1 MQNFNLH
8 THSVYSDGKSQ
19 PCEIVEEAVRQG
31 FTTLGFSEHSP
42 LPFDNNFS
50 VKSADMPRYVSEI
63 AQLKEEFKDKI
74 DIYCALEAD
83 YLTGFSE
90 PFAVTQEKYHLNYL
104 IGGVHLVIN
113 PALRPFEGPQG
124 PQAQGPARA
133 KVVEP
138 VEIEDS
144 TKLNP
149 TISADEIWFIDGPKW
164 EVYDEGLQKFF
175 DGDIRRA
182 VRRFFE
188 QTNEMI
194 ENERFD
200 IIAHFDKIKM
210 HNRDRYFH
218 EDEPWYRKLALETL
232 DLIREKGLVME
243 INTRGIYK
251 KRYNGFYPSPW
262 LMKEASKMGVP
273 AIISADAHHFS
284 EISLE
289 FVAAEEVLKKAGYRS
304 VVNFKDGQWVEKV
317 LS

>member
-8 THSVYSDGKSQ
+8 THSIYSDGKSQ
-19 PCEIVEEAVRQG
+19 PREIVEEAIRQG
-31 FTTLGFSEHSP
+31 LTTLGFSEHSP
-42 LPFDNNFS
+42 LPFDNTFS
-50 VKSADMPRYVSEI
+50 VKTADMPRYVAEI

-83 YLTGFSE
+83 YLTGVSE
-90 PFAVTQEKYHLNYL
+90 PFAVTKERYHLDY
-104 IGGVHLVIN
+104 
-113 PALRPFEGPQG
+113 LRP
-124 PQAQGPARA
+124 AKT

-138 VEIEDS
+138 VETPS
-144 TKLNP
+144 
-149 TISADEIWFIDGPKW
+149 ISADEIWFIDGPKW

-175 DGDIRRA
+175 EGDIRHA
-182 VRRFFE
+182 VRRFFD
-188 QTNEMI
+188 QSNEMI
-194 ENERFD
+194 ENEQFD

-210 HNRDRYFH
+210 HNRDRYFQ

-262 LMKEASKMGVP
+262 LMEEACKMHVP

-284 EISLE
+284 EITLE
-289 FVAAEEVLKKAGYRS
+289 FIAAEEALKKAGYRS
-304 VVNFKDGQWVEKV
+304 VVNFKDGRWIDVSF
-317 LS
+317 L

>member
-1 MQNFNLH
+1 MRPQFVSIMQNFNLH
-8 THSVYSDGKSQ
+8 THSIYSDGKSQ
-19 PCEIVEEAVRQG
+19 PREIVEEAIRQG
-31 FTTLGFSEHSP
+31 LTTLGFSEHSP
-42 LPFDNNFS
+42 LPFDNTFS
-50 VKSADMPRYVSEI
+50 VKSADMPSYVAEI

-83 YLTGFSE
+83 YLTGVSE
-90 PFAVTQEKYHLNYL
+90 PFAVTKEKYHLDYL

-113 PALRPFEGPQG
+113 PALR
-124 PQAQGPARA
+124 QAQGPAKT
-133 KVVEP
+133 KVAEP
-138 VEIEDS
+138 VETPSSIAEQ
-144 TKLNP
+144 
-149 TISADEIWFIDGPKW
+149 IWFIDGPKW

-175 DGDIRRA
+175 NGNIRRA

-188 QTNEMI
+188 QSNEMI
-194 ENERFD
+194 ENEQFD

-210 HNRDRYFH
+210 HNLDRYFH

-262 LMKEASKMGVP
+262 LMEEACKMGVP

-284 EISLE
+284 EITLE
-289 FVAAEEVLKKAGYRS
+289 FDAAEEALKMAGYRS
-304 VVNFKDGQWVEKV
+304 IVNFKNGRFIEVG
-317 LS
+317 L

>member
-19 PCEIVEEAVRQG
+19 PREIVEEAICQG
-31 FTTLGFSEHSP
+31 LTTLGFSEHSP
-42 LPFDNNFS
+42 LPFDNTFS
-50 VKSADMPRYVSEI
+50 VKSADMPRYVAEI
-63 AQLKEEFKDKI
+63 AQLKEEFKDQI

-83 YLTGFSE
+83 YLTGVSE
-90 PFAVTQEKYHLNYL
+90 PFAVTKEKYHLDYL
-104 IGGVHLVIN
+104 IGGVHLVVD
-113 PALRPFEGPQG
+113 
-124 PQAQGPARA
+124 
-133 KVVEP
+133 KVPEP
-138 VEIEDS
+138 VEGPALSEQ
-144 TKLNP
+144 
-149 TISADEIWFIDGPKW
+149 IWFIDGPKW

-175 DGDIRRA
+175 NGDIRRA

-188 QTNEMI
+188 Q
-194 ENERFD
+194 FD

-232 DLIREKGLVME
+232 DLIRERGLVME

-262 LMKEASKMGVP
+262 LMEEACKMGVP

-284 EISLE
+284 EITLE
-289 FVAAEEVLKKAGYRS
+289 FAAAEEALKRAGYRS
-304 VVNFKDGQWVEKV
+304 VVNFKDGHFIEIG
-317 LS
+317 L

>member
-19 PCEIVEEAVRQG
+19 PREIVEEAVRQG
-31 FTTLGFSEHSP
+31 LTTLGFSEHSP
-42 LPFDNNFS
+42 QPFDNNFS
-50 VKSADMPRYVSEI
+50 VKSADMPRYVAEI
-63 AQLKEEFKDKI
+63 AQLKAEFKDQI

-83 YLTGFSE
+83 YLTGISE
-90 PFAVTQEKYHLNYL
+90 PFAVTKEKYHLDYL
-104 IGGVHLVIN
+104 IGGVHLVVD
-113 PALRPFEGPQG
+113 PALRL
-124 PQAQGPARA
+124 AQGPL
-133 KVVEP
+133 
-138 VEIEDS
+138 S
-144 TKLNP
+144 
-149 TISADEIWFIDGPKW
+149 DEIWFIDGPKW

-188 QTNEMI
+188 QSNEMI
-194 ENERFD
+194 ENEQFD

-218 EDEPWYRKLALETL
+218 EDEPWYRKLAMETL

-262 LMKEASKMGVP
+262 LMEEACKMGVP
-273 AIISADAHHFS
+273 ALISADAHHFS
-284 EISLE
+284 EITLE
-289 FVAAEEVLKKAGYRS
+289 FAAAEEALKRAGYRS
-304 VVNFKDGQWVEKV
+304 VVNFKDGCWVEV
-317 LS
+317 AI

>member
-8 THSVYSDGKSQ
+8 THSIYSDGKSQ
-19 PCEIVEEAVRQG
+19 PREIVEEAIRQG
-31 FTTLGFSEHSP
+31 LTTLGFSEHSP

-50 VKSADMPRYVSEI
+50 VKSADMPRYVAEI

-83 YLTGFSE
+83 YLTGVSE
-90 PFAVTQEKYHLNYL
+90 PFALTKEKYHLDYL
-104 IGGVHLVIN
+104 IGGVHLVID
-113 PALRPFEGPQG
+113 PAFR
-124 PQAQGPARA
+124 QAQRPTLD
-133 KVVEP
+133 KVPELVPEP
-138 VEIEDS
+138 VEGREGPS
-144 TKLNP
+144 SL
-149 TISADEIWFIDGPKW
+149 ADQIWFIDGPKW

-188 QTNEMI
+188 QSNEMI
-194 ENERFD
+194 ENEQFD

-262 LMKEASKMGVP
+262 LMEEACKKGIP

-284 EISLE
+284 EITLE
-289 FVAAEEVLKKAGYRS
+289 FAAAEEALKKAGYRS
-304 VVNFKDGQWVEKV
+304 VVNFKDGQFIEVS
-317 LS
+317 L

>member
-8 THSVYSDGKSQ
+8 THSIYSDGKSQ
-19 PCEIVEEAVRQG
+19 PREIVEEAVRQG
-31 FTTLGFSEHSP
+31 LTTLGFSEHSP

-50 VKSADMPRYVSEI
+50 VKEANMPKYVAEI
-63 AQLKEEFKDKI
+63 AQLKAEFKDKI
-74 DIYCALEAD
+74 DIYCGLEAD
-83 YLTGFSE
+83 YLTGVSE
-90 PFAVTQEKYHLNYL
+90 PFAVTKEKYHLDYL
-104 IGGVHLVIN
+104 IGGVHLVVN
-113 PALRPFEGPQG
+113 PALR
-124 PQAQGPARA
+124 QAQGPEET

-138 VEIEDS
+138 VETPTQTI
-144 TKLNP
+144 NP
-149 TISADEIWFIDGPKW
+149 DEIWFIDGPKW

-188 QTNEMI
+188 QSNEMI
-194 ENERFD
+194 ENEPFD

-262 LMKEASKMGVP
+262 LMEEACKKHIP

-284 EISLE
+284 EITLE
-289 FVAAEEVLKKAGYRS
+289 FSAAEEALKKAGYRS
-304 VVNFKDGQWVEKV
+304 VVNFKDGRWMEVGI
-317 LS
+317 

>member
-19 PCEIVEEAVRQG
+19 PHEIVEEAIRQG
-31 FTTLGFSEHSP
+31 LTTIGFSEHSP
-42 LPFDNNFS
+42 LPFDNTFS
-50 VKSADMPRYVSEI
+50 VKSADMPCYVAEI

-83 YLTGFSE
+83 YLTGISE
-90 PFAVTQEKYHLNYL
+90 PFAVTKEKYHLDYL

-113 PALRPFEGPQG
+113 PALR
-124 PQAQGPARA
+124 QAQGPAKT

-138 VEIEDS
+138 VETPSSIAEQ
-144 TKLNP
+144 
-149 TISADEIWFIDGPKW
+149 IWFIDGPKW

-188 QTNEMI
+188 QSNEMI
-194 ENERFD
+194 ENEQFD

-262 LMKEASKMGVP
+262 LMEEACKMGVP

-284 EISLE
+284 EITLE
-289 FVAAEEVLKKAGYRS
+289 FAAAEEALKKAGYRS
-304 VVNFKDGQWVEKV
+304 VVNFKEGSWIEVG

>member
-1 MQNFNLH
+1 MQNYNLH

-19 PCEIVEEAVRQG
+19 PKEIVEEAIRQG

-50 VKSADMPRYVSEI
+50 VKSADMPRYVAEI

-74 DIYCALEAD
+74 DLYCALEAD
-83 YLTGFSE
+83 YLTGVSE
-90 PFAVTQEKYHLNYL
+90 PFAVTKEKYHLDYL
-104 IGGVHLVIN
+104 IGGVHLVGQSAN
-113 PALRPFEGPQG
+113 P
-124 PQAQGPARA
+124 
-133 KVVEP
+133 
-138 VEIEDS
+138 
-144 TKLNP
+144 N
-149 TISADEIWFIDGPKW
+149 EIWFIDGPKW
-164 EVYDEGLQKFF
+164 EVYDEGLQKLF

-188 QTNEMI
+188 QSNEMI
-194 ENERFD
+194 ENEPFD

-218 EDEPWYRKLALETL
+218 EDEPWYRRLALETL
-232 DLIREKGLVME
+232 DLIRQKGLVME

-262 LMKEASKMGVP
+262 LMEEACKMGVP

-284 EISLE
+284 EITLE
-289 FVAAEEVLKKAGYRS
+289 FAAAEEALKKAGYRS
-304 VVNFKDGQWVEKV
+304 VVNFVDGRWVEV
-317 LS
+317 ELAATTSPVRQLQ

>member
-1 MQNFNLH
+1 MQNYNLH

-19 PCEIVEEAVRQG
+19 PREIVEEAIRQG
-31 FTTLGFSEHSP
+31 LTTIGFSEHSP
-42 LPFDNNFS
+42 LPFDNTFS
-50 VKSADMPRYVSEI
+50 VKSADMPRYVAEI

-83 YLTGFSE
+83 YLTGVSE
-90 PFAVTQEKYHLNYL
+90 PFPVTKKKYHLDYL
-104 IGGVHLVIN
+104 IGGVHLVVN
-113 PALRPFEGPQG
+113 PALQ
-124 PQAQGPARA
+124 QAQGLKAVGHTEMPTQT
-133 KVVEP
+133 
-138 VEIEDS
+138 I
-144 TKLNP
+144 NP
-149 TISADEIWFIDGPKW
+149 DEIWFIDGPKW

-188 QTNEMI
+188 QSNEMI
-194 ENERFD
+194 ENEQFD

-210 HNRDRYFH
+210 HNRERYFH

-262 LMKEASKMGVP
+262 LMEEACKMGVP

-284 EISLE
+284 EITLE
-289 FVAAEEVLKKAGYRS
+289 FEAAEEALKKAGYRN
-304 VVNFKDGQWVEKV
+304 VVNFKEGHWVEKA
-317 LS
+317 L

>member
-8 THSVYSDGKSQ
+8 THSIYSDGKSQ
-19 PCEIVEEAVRQG
+19 PREILEEAVRQG
-31 FTTLGFSEHSP
+31 LTTLGFSEHSP

-50 VKSADMPRYVSEI
+50 VKEADMPRYMAEI
-63 AQLKEEFKDKI
+63 AQLKAEFKDKI
-74 DIYCALEAD
+74 DIYCGLEAD
-83 YLTGFSE
+83 YLTGVSE
-90 PFAVTQEKYHLNYL
+90 PFAVTKEKYHLDYL
-104 IGGVHLVIN
+104 IGGVHLVIE
-113 PALRPFEGPQG
+113 PALR
-124 PQAQGPARA
+124 QAQGLEET

-138 VEIEDS
+138 VETPTQTI
-144 TKLNP
+144 NP
-149 TISADEIWFIDGPKW
+149 DEIWFIDGPKW

-188 QTNEMI
+188 QSNEMI
-194 ENERFD
+194 ENEPFD

-218 EDEPWYRKLALETL
+218 ENEPWYRKLALETL

-262 LMKEASKMGVP
+262 LMEEACKMGVP

-284 EISLE
+284 EITLE
-289 FVAAEEVLKKAGYRS
+289 FAAAEEALKKAGYRS
-304 VVNFKDGQWVEKV
+304 VVNFKDGRWMEVGI
-317 LS
+317 

>member
-1 MQNFNLH
+1 MQKFNLH
-8 THSVYSDGKSQ
+8 THSIYSDGKSQ
-19 PCEIVEEAVRQG
+19 PREIVEEAVRQG
-31 FTTLGFSEHSP
+31 LTTLGFSEHSP

-50 VKSADMPRYVSEI
+50 VKSADMSRYVAEI

-74 DIYCALEAD
+74 DLYCALEAD
-83 YLTGFSE
+83 YLTGVSE
-90 PFAVTQEKYHLNYL
+90 PFSVTKEKYHLDYL
-104 IGGVHLVIN
+104 IGGMHLVID
-113 PALRPFEGPQG
+113 PALR
-124 PQAQGPARA
+124 QAQGPSLS

-138 VEIEDS
+138 VEIEIRRS
-144 TKLNP
+144 QTPTNYINP
-149 TISADEIWFIDGPKW
+149 DEIWFIDGPKW

-175 DGDIRRA
+175 DGDIHRA
-182 VRRFFE
+182 VRRFYE
-188 QTNEMI
+188 QSNEMI
-194 ENERFD
+194 ENEQFD

-262 LMKEASKMGVP
+262 LMEEACKMGVP

-284 EISLE
+284 EITLE
-289 FVAAEEVLKKAGYRS
+289 FAAAEEALKKAGYCS
-304 VVNFKDGQWVEKV
+304 VVNFKDGQWINVPLV
-317 LS
+317 

>member
-8 THSVYSDGKSQ
+8 THSIYSDGKSQ
-19 PCEIVEEAVRQG
+19 PREIVEEAVRQG
-31 FTTLGFSEHSP
+31 LTTLGVSEHSP

-50 VKSADMPRYVSEI
+50 VKEADMPRYVAEI
-63 AQLKEEFKDKI
+63 AQLKAEFKNKI
-74 DIYCALEAD
+74 NIYCGLEAD
-83 YLTGFSE
+83 YLTGVSE
-90 PFAVTQEKYHLNYL
+90 PFALTKEKYHLDYL
-104 IGGVHLVIN
+104 IGGVHLVGQSAN
-113 PALRPFEGPQG
+113 P
-124 PQAQGPARA
+124 
-133 KVVEP
+133 
-138 VEIEDS
+138 
-144 TKLNP
+144 
-149 TISADEIWFIDGPKW
+149 DEIWFIDGPKW

-188 QTNEMI
+188 QSNEMI
-194 ENERFD
+194 ENEPFD

-232 DLIREKGLVME
+232 DLIRQKSLVME

-262 LMKEASKMGVP
+262 LMEEACKMHIP

-284 EISLE
+284 EITLE
-289 FVAAEEVLKKAGYRS
+289 FAAAEEALKKAGYRS
-304 VVNFKDGQWVEKV
+304 VVNFKDGRWVEV
-317 LS
+317 PLA

>member
-19 PCEIVEEAVRQG
+19 PREIVEEAIRQG
-31 FTTLGFSEHSP
+31 LTTLGFSEHSP
-42 LPFDNNFS
+42 LPFDNTFS
-50 VKSADMPRYVSEI
+50 VKSADMPRYVAEI

-74 DIYCALEAD
+74 DLYCGLEAD
-83 YLTGFSE
+83 YLTGVSE
-90 PFAVTQEKYHLNYL
+90 PFAVTKEKYHLDYL
-104 IGGVHLVIN
+104 IGGVHLVID
-113 PALRPFEGPQG
+113 PALR
-124 PQAQGPARA
+124 QAQGPEKI

-138 VEIEDS
+138 VEPP
-144 TKLNP
+144 TQ
-149 TISADEIWFIDGPKW
+149 TISPDEIWFIDGPKW

-188 QTNEMI
+188 QSNEMI
-194 ENERFD
+194 ENEQFD

-232 DLIREKGLVME
+232 DLIHEKGLVME

-262 LMKEASKMGVP
+262 LMEEACKMGVP

-284 EISLE
+284 EITLE
-289 FVAAEEVLKKAGYRS
+289 FDAAEEALKRAGYRS
-304 VVNFKDGQWVEKV
+304 VVNFKDGRWVEKA
-317 LS
+317 L

>member
-1 MQNFNLH
+1 MQNYNLH

-19 PCEIVEEAVRQG
+19 PREIVEEAIRQG
-31 FTTLGFSEHSP
+31 LTTLGFSEHSP

-50 VKSADMPRYVSEI
+50 VKSADMPRYVAEI

-74 DIYCALEAD
+74 GIYCALEAD
-83 YLTGFSE
+83 YLTGVSE
-90 PFAVTQEKYHLNYL
+90 PFAVTKEKYHLDYL
-104 IGGVHLVIN
+104 IGGVHLVVN
-113 PALRPFEGPQG
+113 PALR
-124 PQAQGPARA
+124 QAQGP
-133 KVVEP
+133 KVIEP
-138 VEIEDS
+138 VE
-144 TKLNP
+144 TP
-149 TISADEIWFIDGPKW
+149 TINPDEIWFIDGPKW
-164 EVYDEGLQKFF
+164 EVYDEGLQKLF

-188 QTNEMI
+188 QSNEMI
-194 ENERFD
+194 ENEQFD

-262 LMKEASKMGVP
+262 LMEEACKMGVP
-273 AIISADAHHFS
+273 AVISADAHHFS

-289 FVAAEEVLKKAGYRS
+289 FEAAEEVLKKAGYRN
-304 VVNFKDGQWVEKV
+304 VVNFKDGQWFEVG

>member
-1 MQNFNLH
+1 MQNYNLH
-8 THSVYSDGKSQ
+8 THSIYSDGKSQ
-19 PCEIVEEAVRQG
+19 PREIVEEAVRQG

-42 LPFDNNFS
+42 LPFDNTFS
-50 VKSADMPRYVSEI
+50 VKSADMPRYVAEI

-74 DIYCALEAD
+74 DLYCALEAD
-83 YLTGFSE
+83 YLPGVSE
-90 PFAVTQEKYHLNYL
+90 PFAMTKKRYNLDYL

-113 PALRPFEGPQG
+113 PAFR
-124 PQAQGPARA
+124 QAQRLKDP
-133 KVVEP
+133 EP
-138 VEIEDS
+138 VEGPTNTI
-144 TKLNP
+144 NP
-149 TISADEIWFIDGPKW
+149 DEIWFIDGPKW
-164 EVYDEGLQKFF
+164 EVYEEGLQKFF

-188 QTNEMI
+188 QSNEMI
-194 ENERFD
+194 ENESFD

-218 EDEPWYRKLALETL
+218 EDEPWYRKHALETL

-262 LMKEASKMGVP
+262 LMEEACKMGVP

-289 FVAAEEVLKKAGYRS
+289 FDAAEEALKKAGYRS
-304 VVNFKDGQWVEKV
+304 VVNFKDGQWMEIPI
-317 LS
+317 